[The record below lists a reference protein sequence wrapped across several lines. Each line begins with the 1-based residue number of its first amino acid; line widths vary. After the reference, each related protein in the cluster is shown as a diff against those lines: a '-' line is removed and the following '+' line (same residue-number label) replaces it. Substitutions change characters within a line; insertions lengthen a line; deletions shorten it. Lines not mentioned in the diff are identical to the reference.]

1 MKVKFSFLA
10 LLTLFTLNSFAQPGA
25 SAQKLATFINIV
37 EQTYVDTVNSN
48 ILVEEAINSMLT
60 ELDPHSVYISKKD
73 LQKMNE
79 PLEGKFEGVGIQFNL
94 LKDTILVVSPIS
106 GGPSEKLGIRS
117 GDKIIKIDGEIV
129 AGIGYKNNDVMKSL
143 RGEKGTKVT
152 VSIFRRSEKEL
163 LDFEITRDK
172 IPIFSVDA
180 SYMINDETGYIKVN
194 RFAAKTVD
202 EFKKG
207 LDSLQGKGL
216 QNLILDLRGNSGG
229 YLNTAIDLADQFL
242 EDDKLVVYTE
252 GRTSP
257 KQQTFSTRKGNFEK
271 GKLIVLI
278 DEGSASASEIV
289 SGAIQDW
296 DRGLVIGRR
305 SFGKGLVQKPYSLPD
320 GSAIRLTI
328 SRYYTPS
335 GRCIQKPYE
344 DGNKKD
350 YYTGDMEARMENG
363 EFYSADSIKLD
374 ESLKFSTNNGR
385 VVYGGGGILPDIF
398 VPLDTTGSSKY
409 LSKLIRKGVFYEY
422 TLTLMDSK
430 RDEYLTTYPSITNF
444 RNEFTMNETILE
456 DLMVFADK
464 KDIERVAKD
473 IEESKSRIE
482 NILTA
487 QIARTLYGT
496 GAYYEIINNSD
507 PTITAALKAIE
518 ENTFK
523 KMKLSYK

>member
-1 MKVKFSFLA
+1 MKLKISFLGV
-10 LLTLFTLNSFAQPGA
+10 LSLFSLSLFAQPGA

-48 ILVEEAINSMLT
+48 LLVEEAINSMLAD
-60 ELDPHSVYISKKD
+60 LDPHSVYISKKD

-79 PLEGKFEGVGIQFNL
+79 PLEGKFEGVGIQFNIL
-94 LKDTILVVSPIS
+94 RDTILVVSPIS
-106 GGPSEKLGIRS
+106 GGPSEKLGIRA
-117 GDKIIKIDGEIV
+117 GDKIVKIDNELV
-129 AGIGYKNNDVMKSL
+129 AGVGYKNNDVMKSL
-143 RGEKGTKVT
+143 RGEKGTKVN
-152 VSIFRRSEKEL
+152 VSIFRRSEAEL

-172 IPIFSVDA
+172 IPIYSVDA
-180 SYMINDETGYIKVN
+180 SYMINEETGYIKVS

-202 EFKKG
+202 EFKDG

-216 QNLILDLRGNSGG
+216 ENLILDLRGNSGG
-229 YLNTAIDLADQFL
+229 YLNTAINLADQFL
-242 EDDKLVVYTE
+242 EEDKLVVYTE

-257 KQQTFSTRKGNFEK
+257 KQQTFSTKKGDFEK

-320 GSAIRLTI
+320 GSAVRLTI

-350 YYTGDMEARMENG
+350 YYRGDMEERMENG

-374 ESLKFSTNNGR
+374 ENLKFSTNNGR

-430 RDEYLTTYPSITNF
+430 RDEFLETYPSITTF
-444 RNEFTMNETILE
+444 RSTFNMNETLLE
-456 DLMVFADK
+456 GLLEFADK
-464 KDIERVAKD
+464 KEIERVAED
-473 IEESKSRIE
+473 LEISKTRIE
-482 NILTA
+482 NIFTA

-496 GAYYEIINNSD
+496 GAYYEIINNDD
-507 PTITAALKAIE
+507 PTIIAALQAIE